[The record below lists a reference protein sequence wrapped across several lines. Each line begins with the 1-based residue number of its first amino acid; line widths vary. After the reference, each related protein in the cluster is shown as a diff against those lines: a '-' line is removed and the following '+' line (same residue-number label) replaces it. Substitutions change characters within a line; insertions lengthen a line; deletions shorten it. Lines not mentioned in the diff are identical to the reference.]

1 MPLNVTSRPC
11 FRVHLIACAGLLVF
25 TPAPACAA
33 HAHVHGNA
41 TLEVEI
47 EAQRVTVEF
56 SSPLDNLVGFE
67 HAPRTDKE
75 KELVS
80 QTMERLRKSEE
91 LFVPSAAARC
101 TRIAADV
108 AAPVLDASDKAPK
121 GEHAALTATI
131 EFRCEQPQS
140 LRSLRVMAFDAFP
153 RLKRIDAQVAGAGKQ
168 RAGTLTTGNRT
179 LSW

>member
-1 MPLNVTSRPC
+1 MPLNVPSRPR
-11 FRVHLIACAGLLVF
+11 FRVHLIACAGVLTF
-25 TPAPACAA
+25 APALACAA
-33 HAHVHGNA
+33 HVHVHGNA
-41 TLEVEI
+41 TLEVAI
-47 EAQRVTVEF
+47 EGQRATVEF

-67 HAPRTDKE
+67 RAPRSDKE
-75 KELVS
+75 KALVS
-80 QTMERLRKSEE
+80 QTTERLRKPEE

-101 TRIAADV
+101 TRIAANVD
-108 AAPVLDASDKAPK
+108 APVLDTPYKAPK

-168 RAGTLTTGNRT
+168 RAGTLTSGNRT